1 MATSIVSYRKTSDA
15 YTTYELRM
23 PDAQGAGDESYCAEL
38 GTIDGLTYVSVPPG
52 VTLPEQLPQVAA
64 TLQTVT
70 PTAELIA
77 QLKATSPHCALIS
90 ERMVQKIRASYS
102 IDDEMFFARIGV
114 GASAGMYQPTPAEL
128 VEMQAFGEFVEA
140 VRQWGRT
147 ERAKLGLTI

>member
-1 MATSIVSYRKTSDA
+1 MPKIISYQKTSDA
-15 YTTYELRM
+15 YTTYELRT
-23 PDAQGAGDESYCAEL
+23 PDDQGAESYCTEL
-38 GTIDGLTYVSVPPG
+38 GTIDGLTYVSVPDG

-70 PTAELIA
+70 PTPELRA

-90 ERMVQKIRASYS
+90 ERMVQKIRARYS

-114 GASAGMYQPTPAEL
+114 GAAAGMYKPTPGEL
-128 VEMQAFGEFVEA
+128 AEMQAFFEFVEA

-147 ERAKLGLTI
+147 ERAKLRL